1 MKKKQILIV
10 TGIGTMI
17 GAGIITNMILK
28 KSAKAKKEEELLV
41 EQIREYANNNKCSI
55 HDFETHKYVKGV
67 LLNGKNL
74 SDEQI
79 EKLFE
84 KAANGGR

>member
-1 MKKKQILIV
+1 MKKKQVLIA
-10 TGIGTMI
+10 TGIGTII
-17 GAGIITNMILK
+17 GAGIITNIVLK

-41 EQIREYANNNKCSI
+41 EQIREYVKNNKCSI

-79 EKLFE
+79 EKLF
-84 KAANGGR
+84 KRAANGGK

>member
-1 MKKKQILIV
+1 MKKKQVLIA
-10 TGIGTMI
+10 TGIGTII
-17 GAGIITNMILK
+17 GAGIITNIVLK

-41 EQIREYANNNKCSI
+41 EQIREYAKNNKCSI

-74 SDEQI
+74 SDEKI
-79 EKLFE
+79 EKLF
-84 KAANGGR
+84 KRAANGGK